1 MRLAVGRGV
10 LVERVLEGGAS
21 DHLELLLC
29 DLVVAVVSWQPAL
42 VLDLETDLEARRLV
56 ELGPLAVL

>member
-1 MRLAVGRGV
+1 MRLAVRRGV
-10 LVERVLEGGAS
+10 LVERVLEGGTS

-29 DLVVAVVSWQPAL
+29 DLVVAVVSRQPAL
-42 VLDLETDLEARRLV
+42 VLDLETHLEARRLV